1 MLASLRPSVIKAKI
15 RNGNPAVLATFGTLL
30 LLIGMVVGAFS
41 WYGFRVYTELR
52 PGSWRTPTA
61 VIDRNG
67 RTLVALYG
75 SDWKVAE
82 PVILT
87 YLPTYVP
94 NAFLAA
100 EDARFRSHIGIDP
113 IGIGRAVLS
122 NAKAGGVAEGG
133 STITQQLAK

>member
-1 MLASLRPSVIKAKI
+1 MLEHLRPSAAFARLK
-15 RNGNPAVLATFGTLL
+15 RGHPAVLAIVAAVLL
-30 LLIGMVVGAFS
+30 VIGMGIGAFS
-41 WYGFRVYTELR
+41 WYGYRVYTELR

-82 PVILT
+82 PVILSE
-87 YLPTYVP
+87 LPEYVP

-100 EDARFRSHIGIDP
+100 EDARFR
-113 IGIGRAVLS
+113 
-122 NAKAGGVAEGG
+122 
-133 STITQQLAK
+133 